1 MAIFHCSVKIISR
14 SSGRSSV
21 GASAYRAGEK
31 IKNQNDGETHDY
43 SKRKDVA
50 HTEIILPDTAP
61 EWMKKRSALWNAV
74 EKSEKRKDAR
84 TAREIEIA
92 LPTEI
97 DREQQIELVKKY
109 AQENFVS
116 SGMIA
121 DFAIHDKG
129 DDNPHAHIMLT
140 TREVTPEGFA
150 GKNRDWNDKKL
161 LGVWRENLATLTNE
175 ALEKAGFLE
184 RVDHRTL
191 EAQGIERPPQVHQ
204 GAVITAMERR
214 GVVTEIGE
222 RNRDLREIA
231 ELDKKIAE
239 LQRDPHEEEKIT
251 ESGAPCPESVEVN
264 EAHEA
269 GETHPEKIPES
280 PTKTPDKVG
289 TSVLGEYPTAAEAKA
304 RIRALR
310 DAISAPILE
319 QLRADRQAERD
330 RLEEKNK
337 KTEEQLRA
345 AEASE
350 KPKKPLFD
358 LGGKYEKA
366 LQQRENA
373 IKDAKTESA
382 AAAATIADFDKETEK
397 RAVELR
403 TGAEHE
409 ALKLDPP
416 AAWVATRIERWTE
429 EVKQMGFPG
438 RDKIYEASGGMACKG
453 EILFANAEF
462 VAQATGNKSV
472 ILHDIRDF
480 ETPPRVGQTVEIK
493 HGRNGVTVR
502 GSVASHRVLGR

>member
-1 MAIFHCSVKIISR
+1 MAIYHCSVKIISR
-14 SSGRSSV
+14 SNGRSSV

-50 HTEIILPDTAP
+50 HTEVLLPENAP
-61 EWMKKRSALWNAV
+61 EWMSKREKLWNAV
-74 EKSEKRKDAR
+74 EKAEKRKDAR

-92 LPTEI
+92 IPAEI
-97 DREQQIELVKKY
+97 EREKQIELVKKY

-121 DFAIHDKG
+121 DFSIHDKG
-129 DDNPHAHIMLT
+129 DGNPHAHIMLT

-161 LGVWRENLATLTNE
+161 LGTWRENLATLTNE

-222 RNRDLREIA
+222 RNRDLRELA
-231 ELDKKIAE
+231 ELDKKIVE
-239 LQRDPHEEEKIT
+239 LQRDPHEEEKSI
-251 ESGAPCPESVEVN
+251 ESGVPCPESMEV
-264 EAHEA
+264 HEA
-269 GETHPEKIPES
+269 PETGESHPEKMPES
-280 PTKTPDKVG
+280 SSKTPDKGG
-289 TSVLGEYPTAAEAKA
+289 TFDFGGLPTPAEAKT
-304 RIRALR
+304 RILALC

-319 QLRADRQAERD
+319 QMRADRQAERD

-337 KTEEQLRA
+337 NTREQQRA
-345 AEASE
+345 AEAME
-350 KPKKPLFD
+350 APKKPLFD
-358 LGGKYEKA
+358 LGGKHTKA
-366 LQQRENA
+366 VQDLENA
-373 IKDAKTESA
+373 IKEAKSASA
-382 AAAATIADFDKETEK
+382 AAAAAIADFDKETEK
-397 RAVELR
+397 RAGEIR
-403 TGAEHE
+403 SGAERE
-409 ALKLDPP
+409 ALRRDPP
-416 AAWVATRIERWTE
+416 AAWVANRIERWTE
-429 EVKQMGFPG
+429 EVKHMGFPG
-438 RDKIYEASGGMACKG
+438 RDKIYEASGGMAYKG
-453 EILFANAEF
+453 EILFANGEF

-472 ILHDIRDF
+472 ILHDAKAF

-502 GSVASHRVLGR
+502 ESVASQRGLGR